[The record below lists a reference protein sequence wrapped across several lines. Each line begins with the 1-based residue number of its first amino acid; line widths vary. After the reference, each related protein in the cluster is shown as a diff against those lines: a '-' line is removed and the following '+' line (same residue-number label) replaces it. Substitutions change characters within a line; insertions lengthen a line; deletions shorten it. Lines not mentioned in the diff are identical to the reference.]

1 MILSGK
7 CMSCLVMPEL
17 DIAHWIPLT
26 LVRRERIIHNQIR
39 VTGQALPFTQTKRA
53 YRKGSKLCMVHP
65 IFRVARL
72 SQLMCLFSFK
82 IEKLESW
89 SSCSLHDL
97 ATLFSLSL
105 FFGPW
110 KSLNFGSPHD
120 QFLSAST
127 LPKPVSPIP
136 LGFSS

>member
-1 MILSGK
+1 MFLSGK
-7 CMSCLVMPEL
+7 CMSCLVMHEL

-82 IEKLESW
+82 IEKL
-89 SSCSLHDL
+89 SLPPPPPRILVFVQPPRSRH
-97 ATLFSLSL
+97 
-105 FFGPW
+105 P
-110 KSLNFGSPHD
+110 
-120 QFLSAST
+120 FLS
-127 LPKPVSPIP
+127 VSIFRPMEITQFRVTTRPIP
-136 LGFSS
+136 LCFNSS